1 MVVPFRKHLW
11 RNISTHIYLCTRSV
25 LLKRYVFLKFTL
37 FFDLKKTYS
46 DKNDPIF
53 WKYCIQYEDQ
63 GNIGQGTFLDFADI
77 SS

>member
-1 MVVPFRKHLW
+1 MHAQRPFKK
-11 RNISTHIYLCTRSV
+11 TR
-25 LLKRYVFLKFTL
+25 FLKFTL

-63 GNIGQGTFLDFADI
+63 GNIGQGTFLI
-77 SS
+77 LLTLVVNN